1 MKRVFDQTSCSSG
14 FESFLE
20 SKKDPVNREVKTDN
34 QTFDLSK
41 SSFQSAPL
49 KRHQVEIENEIVKL
63 NIGGERTMQ
72 VSFKVLTKFDESSL
86 ASYIR
91 DKESQII
98 IDGAVFID
106 RDADVFSMLISFLRQ
121 DYFPVIED

>member
-1 MKRVFDQTSCSSG
+1 
-14 FESFLE
+14 
-20 SKKDPVNREVKTDN
+20 
-34 QTFDLSK
+34 
-41 SSFQSAPL
+41 
-49 KRHQVEIENEIVKL
+49 
-63 NIGGERTMQ
+63 MQ
-72 VSFKVLTKFDESSL
+72 VSVKVLSKFDESYL

-106 RDADVFSMLISFLRQ
+106 RDPDVFSMVISFLRQ